1 MLERRVNNIE
11 ILNFIILFDLFFCG
25 SGRLIMFGSISMRMV
40 LFALAVTYTIGNA
53 IVNGES
59 FEAKSMLA
67 IAFFLTYLVFN
78 VICVGDKSLGI
89 KFDFF
94 SRYAY
99 VAMVFFYE
107 TYFSRDN
114 TDELIAKMR
123 SMIEVMTLA
132 FAIFSI
138 VLWIYA
144 LSLGQHAYDAI
155 EMNFLR
161 PKVYGNFDF
170 IGGRIPRIFLKG
182 SIFVPI
188 GLLFEAD
195 HFLKFPTVRSTIKCG
210 IYVIALATTF
220 TTGLFFATA
229 VCGIILLLHERAFL
243 KKIGLLMGIIIAA
256 MIPLTVK
263 AGLIN
268 VMALRYHGD
277 YSTSY
282 RTIQLISSINEFLK
296 KPLFGHG
303 FGYEFT
309 TIYGNTVRT
318 TSGFEIA
325 WGETLVD
332 CGIIGFLGFVFIIL
346 LVFYRLLTHSDKD
359 NTLYIFALSLL
370 LICLESLTNPFIN
383 NSIGLTFFAICAGI
397 GNSVVKKEPSTM
409 QSCWSIE

>member
-1 MLERRVNNIE
+1 MI
-11 ILNFIILFDLFFCG
+11 G
-25 SGRLIMFGSISMRMV
+25 SVSMRLI
-40 LFALAVTYTIGNA
+40 LFALAIIYMVGSA
-53 IVNGES
+53 IVNGDS

-78 VICVGDKSLGI
+78 VICIGDKPLET

-99 VAMVFFYE
+99 VALVFFYE
-107 TYFSRDN
+107 SFFSRDN
-114 TDELIAKMR
+114 TSELIAKMR
-123 SMIEVMTLA
+123 SMIEIMTLL
-132 FAIFSI
+132 FAILSI

-144 LSLGQHAYDAI
+144 LSLGQNAYDAI

-188 GLLFEAD
+188 GLLFEAER
-195 HFLKFPTVRSTIKCG
+195 FLNCPSIHGTVKCG
-210 IYVIALATTF
+210 TYLIALATTF
-220 TTGLFFATA
+220 TTGLFLATA
-229 VCGIILLLHERAFL
+229 ICGFILLFHEKAFL
-243 KKIGLLMGIIIAA
+243 KRIGILMGAILALLVALIAR
-256 MIPLTVK
+256 

-268 VMALRYHGD
+268 VMAQRYHGD

-282 RTIQLISSINEFLK
+282 RGVQLASIINEFLE

-303 FGYEFT
+303 FGHEFT

-318 TSGFEIA
+318 TPNFEIA
-325 WGETLVD
+325 WGELLVD
-332 CGIIGFLGFVFIIL
+332 CGIVGFIAFITIITIVL
-346 LVFYRLLTHSDKD
+346 IRLIRYSAVN

-397 GNSVVKKEPSTM
+397 GNAIVKKDTYAM
-409 QSCWSIE
+409 QSSWSIE